1 MHTQLFNDKSLLYFK
16 KFSIDFRGRN
26 RNNFPNY
33 CITVTHAA
41 WTIFEIDLKVG
52 AFSTLSTDLLSS
64 HLYQFMLTT
73 VQKPLEKPYL
83 L

>member
-1 MHTQLFNDKSLLYFK
+1 MHAQIFNDRSLLCVQ
-16 KFSIDFRGRN
+16 KFSIDFKGRN
-26 RNNFPNY
+26 RVNLPNY
-33 CITVTHAA
+33 TVSHAA

-52 AFSTLSTDLLSS
+52 AFPTLSTDLFSS

-73 VQKPLEKPYL
+73 VKKPFEKLYL